1 MDISTL
7 VMWLMGEVLIA
18 IGVPVFAMALYLLAP
33 EERKRRI
40 LRGVLVIAI
49 VWMAAGVLVYIRVLL
64 GAIMRP

>member
-33 EERKRRI
+33 EERKRKI
-40 LRGVLVIAI
+40 LRGVLVIGI